1 MADIEFIETT
11 VFTHLITRLL
21 EDNEYGDLQTVLASN
36 LKAGDL
42 IPGGGGL
49 RKLRWPS
56 PKRQKGKRGGVRII
70 YYIYSSHKLYMIYA
84 YDKSEQEDLTKKQL
98 KMLHEHIKGE
108 LL

>member
-1 MADIEFIETT
+1 MAYIEFIETT
-11 VFTHLITRLL
+11 VFTHLITKLL
-21 EDNEYGDLQTVLASN
+21 EDSQYSDLQTALAGN

-56 PKRQKGKRGGVRII
+56 PKRQKGKRSGLRVI
-70 YYIYSSHKLYMIYA
+70 YYVYSNRKLYMIYA
-84 YDKSEQEDLTKKQL
+84 YDKSEQEDLTRKQL
-98 KMLHEHIKGE
+98 KMLGEHIKGE